1 MRVQKNKPDGLF
13 FLLMDSLLA
22 ADRAV
27 LLDFHLLGMLALVAG
42 ADIVFFTAD
51 RALEGNILS
60 SHL

>member
-1 MRVQKNKPDGLF
+1 
-13 FLLMDSLLA
+13 MDSLLA

-27 LLDFHLLGMLALVAG
+27 FLDFYLLGMLALVAT